1 MTLRVNLIAALMA
14 LKVSSSWAQ
23 ELMPMEKVQTD
34 QVHAGHAHHSVQAE
48 QDWHEITS
56 GPKAKLAPAKTSGEI
71 ELMQHMDHSKMTHD
85 SMPGRNHGGIDHSGM
100 HHDAMPDREHGDKS
114 GRAQDSRHDMKH
126 GEVLGQDDAMGA
138 MDHGGDESM
147 LVDSAPP
154 DARDPYA
161 YSDGYDFGPIPR
173 SKMGDEDNFGALW
186 VDRLESVSTRNN
198 TAMTY
203 DWQAWYGQTYD
214 RALIRAEGE
223 IEDGKF
229 KDARNELLW
238 AHAITA
244 YWDSQL
250 GIRYDSGKGTDRGWL
265 AFGVQGLAPYWLY
278 VEATAYV
285 NEQGRTA
292 FRFETEY
299 DLLLTQKLILQPRV
313 EMNFYSQRDDSR
325 DVSSGLSNLEAGLRL
340 RYEFRREIAPYVGV
354 EWASRFGS
362 AADNM
367 RASGKDAEEARLVA
381 GVRFWL

>member
-1 MTLRVNLIAALMA
+1 MKSAKREQGSVMGRRISFIAVLMI
-14 LKVSSSWAQ
+14 LKLSSAWAQ
-23 ELMPMEKVQTD
+23 ESQPSVD
-34 QVHAGHAHHSVQAE
+34 HGHHHHHSV
-48 QDWHEITS
+48 
-56 GPKAKLAPAKTSGEI
+56 APERISTGAT
-71 ELMQHMDHSKMTHD
+71 
-85 SMPGRNHGGIDHSGM
+85 HGGDSATAPVETAVDKEAMPAMDRH
-100 HHDAMPDREHGDKS
+100 AMPDATPHAGY
-114 GRAQDSRHDMKH
+114 AMNQD
-126 GEVLGQDDAMGA
+126 GEPISKQKNSVLPN
-138 MDHGGDESM
+138 
-147 LVDSAPP
+147 V
-154 DARDPYA
+154 RDPHA

-173 SKMGDEDNFGALW
+173 PKMGDEDKHGSLW
-186 VDRLESVSTRNN
+186 IDRLESVTTRNS

-238 AHAITA
+238 AHAVTA
-244 YWDSQL
+244 YWDTQL

-285 NEQGRTA
+285 NEQGLTA
-292 FRFETEY
+292 FRLETEY

-313 EMNFYSQRDDSR
+313 EMNFYSRRDDSR
-325 DVSSGLSNLEAGLRL
+325 DVSSGLSNMEAGLRL
-340 RYEFRREIAPYVGV
+340 RYEFQREIAPYVGI

-362 AADNM
+362 AADAI

-381 GVRFWL
+381 GVRFWF